1 MHYIS
6 HFFFPR
12 RSTTILTVSL
22 LAIFGSIYFFHA
34 SAQTER
40 VDQIPEENFVNGRLA
55 FNHNVVGPGPNRF
68 IQTSNPDGSEV
79 ASPGGSDWPFN
90 PAWSPDGTKIVY
102 NTSQSGTGDIC
113 IIGNDGSGQANLTN
127 TAGIS
132 ENFPSWSVTGKIA
145 YERAGQIWTM
155 NADGTGQ
162 AQFTAITQP
171 SPSRPA
177 WSPDGAKLAFSS
189 GGDIWVINADGT
201 NQVQVTTTA
210 TADTDPTWSP
220 DGAKIAFKKGNV
232 IASINLNGT
241 NETPL
246 SSGSA
251 DREPAWSPDGAKIA
265 YRGTSGLWTMNA
277 DGTNQVRIL
286 TDQIL
291 FPLCC
296 DHLFEYPA
304 WQPFSQV
311 PTTYSISGRV
321 TNGATGMAGVTVNLS
336 VNGAPTSAAT
346 ATDSIG
352 NFSFTG
358 LEGGINYVISPTS
371 PGNYF
376 TPASRIFY
384 NLTSNRTG
392 DFGFLTTSRPTAFD
406 FNGDG
411 RAEMSVFRPSNGLW
425 SFLSNAAAKQWGLST
440 DTLVP
445 ADYDGDRKTDI
456 AVWRPTDGNFW
467 IFNSAT
473 NTVRFENFGL
483 PGDIPTGGDWDADGK
498 ADVAVYRGGAQ
509 SVFYYRSSIG
519 NPQANIT
526 SIPWGITGDKPVA
539 GDYDGDGASDAAIY
553 RAGTWYVR
561 QSSNGQLFAVNFG
574 LADDRLVPADY
585 DGDGRTDIAVFRSGI
600 WYQLR
605 STQGFVAFQYGLAS
619 DVLAPADYDGDGRTD
634 AAIFRSAQ
642 WWILSSQSGFSSG
655 GPFGNGGDRPIAN
668 AYVR

>member
-1 MHYIS
+1 MRYVS
-6 HFFFPR
+6 QLFPYR
-12 RSTTILTVSL
+12 RWTAILGGTL
-22 LAIFGSIYFFHA
+22 LVVIGGLYFFHA
-34 SAQTER
+34 AVKTES
-40 VDQIPEENFVNGRLA
+40 VGAAGEQNLVNGRLA
-55 FNHNVVGPGPNRF
+55 FNHNVVGPGPNRY
-68 IQTSNPDGSEV
+68 IETTNPDGSEGV
-79 ASPGGSDWPFN
+79 TIGGSNMPFN
-90 PAWSPDGTKIVY
+90 PAWSPDGARIAY
-102 NTSQSGTGDIC
+102 NTSQTGVGDIC
-113 IIGNDGSGQANLTN
+113 VIGTDGSGETNLTN

-132 ENFPSWSVTGKIA
+132 ENFPSWSATGKIA
-145 YERAGQIWTM
+145 YERGGQIWTM

-171 SPSRPA
+171 LPTRPS
-177 WSPDGAKLAFSS
+177 WSPDGSKLAFSNGS
-189 GGDIWVINADGT
+189 DIWVINADGT

-210 TADTDPTWSP
+210 TTDTDPTWSP

-241 NETPL
+241 NEIPL
-246 SSGSA
+246 TSGSN

-277 DGTNQVRIL
+277 DGTNQVRII
-286 TDQIL
+286 TDFIL

-304 WQPFSQV
+304 WQPFSQI
-311 PTTYSISGRV
+311 PTTYGISGRV
-321 TNGATGMAGVTVNLS
+321 TNGGVGMEGVTINLS
-336 VNGAPTSAAT
+336 MFGAPTSAAT
-346 ATDSIG
+346 TTDSMG
-352 NFSFTG
+352 NYQFTG

-371 PGNYF
+371 PGRYF

-411 RAEMSVFRPSNGLW
+411 RSDMSVFRPSNGLW
-425 SFLSNAAAKQWGLST
+425 YLYGIAGKQWGIST
-440 DTLVP
+440 DTLAP
-445 ADYDGDRKTDI
+445 ADYDGDRKTDF
-456 AVWRPTDGNFW
+456 AVWRSSDGNFW
-467 IFNSAT
+467 IFNSST
-473 NTVRFENFGL
+473 STVRFENFGL
-483 PGDIPTGGDWDADGK
+483 PGDIPTGGDWDGDGK

-519 NPQANIT
+519 NPQSNIT

-539 GDYDGDGASDAAIY
+539 GDYDGDGLTDAAIY
-553 RAGTWYVR
+553 RAGIWYIR
-561 QSSNGQLFAVNFG
+561 QSSNGQLFAASFG
-574 LADDRLVPADY
+574 LANDRLVPADY
-585 DGDGRTDIAVFRSGI
+585 DGDGRTDIAVFRDGI

-605 STQGFVAFQYGLAS
+605 STQGFVAFQYGVTT

-634 AAIFRSAQ
+634 AAVFRGGT

-655 GPFGNGGDRPIAN
+655 GPFGNSGDKPIAN